1 MIANPVV
8 HFEIYVNDM
17 TRAVCSCIFLLGSA
31 VFAQSLPLTE
41 KRLALGMWNAEPNH
55 PGYEYKLSFKKGV
68 AKYIQAIAE
77 LDVQAEG
84 RYTIDNGTVVITG
97 FKRTSDSID
106 GEVPGDLR
114 CTLVRTE
121 ESLQYA
127 ELLTCQSV
135 VGGNKVD
142 FYDTGARV
150 KAGAEKMVDGIA
162 VLYLPSLKKPT
173 TTLVVRKAPS
183 KSSEALS
190 WYSQKKDGTVEER
203 KNLRRREKV
212 TVLARTREKL
222 QVDKWNNYWY
232 YVEID
237 AVNAMGNVP
246 LSERGWVFG
255 EFLK

>member
-1 MIANPVV
+1 MT
-8 HFEIYVNDM
+8 FEIRIGLM
-17 TRAVCSCIFLLGSA
+17 ARLCRAITVCTFFLGFAL
-31 VFAQSLPLTE
+31 FAQALPLSE
-41 KRLALGMWNAEPNH
+41 KRLAQGKWNAEPNH

-84 RYTIDNGTVVITG
+84 LYTIDNGAVVITG
-97 FKRTSDSID
+97 FKRTSAGID

-114 CTLVRTE
+114 CTLLRTE

-127 ELLTCQSV
+127 ELLSCQPV
-135 VGGNKVD
+135 AGGNKVD
-142 FYDTGARV
+142 FYDTGALV
-150 KAGAEKMVDGIA
+150 KTGAERMVDGIA
-162 VLYLPSLKKPT
+162 VIYSPAFKKPT
-173 TTLVVRKAPS
+173 TTLIVRKAPS

-190 WYSQKKDGTVEER
+190 WNSQKKDGTVEER
-203 KNLRRREKV
+203 KNLRKGEKV

-237 AVNAMGNVP
+237 AVDAMGNVP